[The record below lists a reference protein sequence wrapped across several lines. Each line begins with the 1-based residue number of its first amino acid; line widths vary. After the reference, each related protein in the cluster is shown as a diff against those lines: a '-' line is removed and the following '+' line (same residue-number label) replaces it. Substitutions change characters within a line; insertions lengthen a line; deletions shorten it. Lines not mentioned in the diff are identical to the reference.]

1 MPDAAPTPADAKP
14 ARMRRRLLWALPA
27 AVALGGCDRVAG
39 WWKGTDASGRAKTSF
54 NATDITGASFA
65 RQLELPDTSGK
76 VRTLADWKGRVA
88 VVFFGYTQCP
98 DVCPATMVEVAEA
111 RKALGADGDRVEAV
125 FVTVDPERDTPEVL
139 SAYMANFG
147 PHAIGLRGSPEQIA
161 AAAKEFK
168 VIYAKVPG
176 KSPGA
181 YTMDHSAAA
190 FVFDPQ
196 GRVRLYVP
204 YGSDPLKLAADI
216 RTLLAGA

>member
-1 MPDAAPTPADAKP
+1 MQDRFAPAPSRK
-14 ARMRRRLLWALPA
+14 RRLLLLALPA
-27 AVALGGCDRVAG
+27 VAALGGCDRVTG
-39 WWKGTDASGRAKTSF
+39 WWKGEAPGGGAKASF

-65 RQLELPDTSGK
+65 RGLELPDTAGRM
-76 VRTLADWKGRVA
+76 RTLADWKGRVA

-111 RKALGADGDRVEAV
+111 RKALGADGDKVEAV
-125 FVTVDPERDTPEVL
+125 FVTVDPERDTPEIL
-139 SAYMANFG
+139 AAYMANFG

-176 KSPGA
+176 KAPGT

-216 RTLLAGA
+216 RSLLQGA